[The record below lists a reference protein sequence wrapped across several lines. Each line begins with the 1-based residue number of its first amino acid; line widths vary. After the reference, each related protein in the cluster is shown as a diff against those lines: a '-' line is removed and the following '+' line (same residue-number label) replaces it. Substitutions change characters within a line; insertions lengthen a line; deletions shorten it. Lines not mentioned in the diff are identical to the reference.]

1 MLRNILMFVFI
12 VICVLTVI
20 LVLAQEGKNA
30 GLGTIS
36 GSESYWS
43 KHQGR
48 SEEAKKKKATIILV
62 IAFFILAVIL
72 NLNF

>member
-1 MLRNILMFVFI
+1 MFVFI
-12 VICVLTVI
+12 VICVITVI

-43 KHQGR
+43 KNQGR
-48 SEEAKKKKATIILV
+48 SEEAKKRKATIILTV
-62 IAFFILAVIL
+62 AFFVFAVIL